1 MLGTN
6 YPLDPNNHFNFEVL
20 FCKCR
25 YVGGKSNISRVLKV
39 LMRVKGRS
47 LCVNE
52 CIDESKGEEPCV
64 NESCM

>member
-25 YVGGKSNISRVLKV
+25 CVGCKSSISRVLKV

-52 CIDESKGEEPCV
+52 CIDACKWEESMCK
-64 NESCM
+64 

>member
-1 MLGTN
+1 M
-6 YPLDPNNHFNFEVL
+6 
-20 FCKCR
+20 
-25 YVGGKSNISRVLKV
+25 GGKSSISRVLKV
-39 LMRVKGRS
+39 LMPVKGRS

>member
-25 YVGGKSNISRVLKV
+25 CVGCKSSISRVLKV
-39 LMRVKGRS
+39 LMRVNGRS

-52 CIDESKGEEPCV
+52 CIHACKREVPMYK
-64 NESCM
+64 